1 MQDMENKNLN
11 KLRKSVGT
19 EVPTLGE
26 ETILAGIAKPRP
38 SLRKRLLIGL
48 SASAVAATA
57 IFTVIPT
64 QAPLFDLGGG
74 AGLQASAETGLDA
87 KMSMWVNYE
96 YVAGA
101 GLSSAAGNGNVY
113 KLNLQGDPEAILE
126 KLAVQFGVE
135 GKVDK
140 QTWDEGKTFTYFYG
154 VKDNYEKANIQL
166 TWSGTGSWYYS
177 DYTNYNEKLNLPA
190 KAEATKTAQE
200 IFSATGLIVGADEI
214 TITSGEWGMY
224 ATASLKV
231 DGQPT
236 AIEWSVSWAPNG
248 DIVSASGHNISIEN
262 KGNFG
267 TISERDSVKRLGDW
281 RYSGSANSSFYGPV
295 GGGLMMARDGVAT
308 STGTSEPAAEGE
320 GSEPGSEPTEEPA
333 VEPTPEPTEEP
344 TIEPTPE
351 PTPETVV
358 MKLTSAKSAL
368 LMIWDTKGGAWL
380 VPGYMLKNSDG
391 WYSPVMALVDGIIKL
406 PKLETGIMPMVKEG

>member
-38 SLRKRLLIGL
+38 SLRNRLILGL

-57 IFTVIPT
+57 IFAVMPT
-64 QAPLFDLGGG
+64 QAPLFDLG
-74 AGLQASAETGLDA
+74 AGSGVRNAAETGADA
-87 KMSMWVNYE
+87 KMSIWVDYE
-96 YVAGA
+96 YVAGEY
-101 GLSSAAGNGNVY
+101 LSSAPGNGNVY
-113 KLNLQGDPEAILE
+113 KLNLQGDPEAIIE
-126 KLAVQFGVE
+126 KLAAQFEVKGE
-135 GKVDK
+135 LDK
-140 QTWDEGKTFTYFYG
+140 QTWDEGKTYSYFFG
-154 VKDNYEKANIQL
+154 VKDNYEKPSIQL
-166 TWSGTGSWYYS
+166 SWTGTGNWYYS
-177 DYTNYNEKLNLPA
+177 NYTNYNEKLNLPA
-190 KAEATKTAQE
+190 KAEALKTAQE
-200 IFSATGLIVGADEI
+200 IFAATGLTVGADEI

-224 ATASLKV
+224 AAASLKV

-236 AIEWSVSWAPNG
+236 AIEWAVSWAPNG
-248 DIVSASGHNISIEN
+248 DIVSASGNNVSIEN

-267 TISERDSVKRLGDW
+267 TVSERDSVKRLGDW

-308 STGTSEPAAEGE
+308 STGTTEPATEGE
-320 GSEPGSEPTEEPA
+320 TSEPGSETTEEPV
-333 VEPTPEPTEEP
+333 VEPKPEPTEEP
-344 TIEPTPE
+344 TVEPTPE
-351 PTPETVV
+351 PTPEKVI

-368 LMIWDTKGGAWL
+368 LMIWDSKGGAWL

-391 WYSPVMALVDGIIKL
+391 WYSPVMSIVDGIIKL
-406 PKLETGIMPMVKEG
+406 PKLDQGIMPMVKEG